1 MRAIGSFVFTLLFLS
16 SCMQNASEKKPAD
29 TPILE
34 EGKWKLSFITQ
45 KYEVP
50 IRALIEDSTLKIING
65 EEIISFE
72 MNIRGDSF
80 YVPIPNY
87 DSHLEGIIQSNSSF
101 RGVFIKDYV
110 EDYSIPFIAERNNE
124 NVFETRDSTQINL
137 SHKYAVQLID
147 GEDISPGIGIFK
159 QNGNIITASIATE
172 TGDYRYLEGV
182 INKQQLFLS
191 TFDGSRL
198 YLFTADIK
206 GDSLLNGKFISG
218 KGGNYTWDAHS
229 DPNVTL
235 RDPEDLTFIKEGY
248 DHFDFNLIDLN
259 NKPTSLSDK
268 RFQNKVKIIQ
278 IMGTWCSNCL
288 DETKY
293 FNKLYS
299 LYKDKGLEIIAVAFE
314 NGNDTIAVLEKLK
327 RYKLN
332 NNIEYTIL
340 YGGKNG
346 GENAEKVF
354 PMLNKIMSFPTA
366 IYLDPSN
373 NVRKIYTGFYGPG
386 TGDYFIE
393 YTEKN
398 EVFINSLLEGL
409 NN

>member
-1 MRAIGSFVFTLLFLS
+1 
-16 SCMQNASEKKPAD
+16 MQDSSEKK
-29 TPILE
+29 TVETSILE
-34 EGKWKLSFITQ
+34 EGNWKMSFMTQ

-50 IRALIEDSTLKIING
+50 IRALIEGSTLKIING

-72 MNIRGDSF
+72 IIISGDSF

-87 DSHLEGIIQSNSSF
+87 DSHIEGIIQSNSSIK
-101 RGVFIKDYV
+101 GAFIKDYV
-110 EDYSIPFIAERNNE
+110 EDYSIPFIANKSDE
-124 NVFETRDSTQINL
+124 NVFEIGDSTNVKL
-137 SHKYAVQLID
+137 SNKYAVQLID

-159 QNGNIITASIATE
+159 QTGNNIIASIATE

-218 KGGNYTWDAHS
+218 KGGNYAWAAHS

-248 DHFDFNLIDLN
+248 DHFDFKLIDLN
-259 NKPTSLSDK
+259 NTATSLSDPLFK
-268 RFQNKVKIIQ
+268 NKVKIIQ

-293 FNKLYS
+293 FNKLYAM
-299 LYKDKGLEIIAVAFE
+299 YKDKGLEIIAVAFE
-314 NGNDTIAVLEKLK
+314 NGNDTLAVLEKLK
-327 RYKLN
+327 RYKIN
-332 NNIEYTIL
+332 NNIEYTVL

-346 GENAEKVF
+346 GANAEKVF

-398 EVFINSLLEGL
+398 EVFINSLLEEL
-409 NN
+409 TD